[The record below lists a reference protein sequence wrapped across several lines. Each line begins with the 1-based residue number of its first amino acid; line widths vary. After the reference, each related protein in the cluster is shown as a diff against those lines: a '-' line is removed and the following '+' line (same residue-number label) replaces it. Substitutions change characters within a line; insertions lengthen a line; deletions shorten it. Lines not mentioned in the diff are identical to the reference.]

1 MFIFWTG
8 LFCMYIYTYIY
19 GVYEPDYTRLVK
31 CESQINP
38 SSDPFFCQIFRYLK
52 EYLQKDKSSCT

>member
-1 MFIFWTG
+1 
-8 LFCMYIYTYIY
+8 MYIYTYIY